1 MDYFKMIGKQNPQL
15 SILDGALNSRKKRC
29 RTETLLEKINKF
41 VQWDKLEALCTGMYQ
56 DTKRGHPSLPIVVA
70 LKCLFLQFLYNLG
83 DPALEDALIDRLSF
97 QRFIGISFDR
107 EIPDYSTIWR
117 FRDRLIKANILTT
130 IFEEII
136 RELDEQGVIL
146 RKGTLI
152 DATIVQ
158 AARKPKNHHK
168 VPQHFSQK
176 SAQQDY
182 DAKTT
187 KKGGTMYYGY
197 KGHIATD
204 EGSNIIRKTIFTPAN
219 VHDSRELDTLICG
232 DERSVFADKAYADDD
247 VKRKLRQ
254 KGVYC
259 GILDKGRRNRQL
271 SQKQKHANKQ
281 KSKVRNAVE
290 RPFAHF
296 KKLMGY
302 VRVRYVNLERNELH
316 FTFLCILHNIRR
328 GIALTMTT

>member
-1 MDYFKMIGKQNPQL
+1 
-15 SILDGALNSRKKRC
+15 
-29 RTETLLEKINKF
+29 
-41 VQWDKLEALCTGMYQ
+41 
-56 DTKRGHPSLPIVVA
+56 
-70 LKCLFLQFLYNLG
+70 
-83 DPALEDALIDRLSF
+83 
-97 QRFIGISFDR
+97 
-107 EIPDYSTIWR
+107 
-117 FRDRLIKANILTT
+117 
-130 IFEEII
+130 
-136 RELDEQGVIL
+136 
-146 RKGTLI
+146 
-152 DATIVQ
+152 
-158 AARKPKNHHK
+158 
-168 VPQHFSQK
+168 
-176 SAQQDY
+176 
-182 DAKTT
+182 
-187 KKGGTMYYGY
+187 MYYGY

-259 GILDKGRRNRQL
+259 GILDKGRRGRQL

-328 GIALTMTT
+328 GIALTMTI